1 MAWFEDEDFW
11 RDLYPYMFP
20 VERLAAAPEQVGQI
34 LALTGMQAGN
44 VLDLCCGPGRHAIEF
59 ARQGFNVTAVDR
71 SPYLLDRARDH
82 AGAVEAAIE
91 FVREDMRQFR
101 RPGAFDLAVNMFTS
115 FGYFEDPEE
124 ELRVL
129 RNVNESLRENGV
141 FVMELLGKEYLAAH
155 WVNSRCLDFADGTL
169 LVQRAKVREEWTR
182 VFCEWTV
189 IRAGQARTHRFDHTI
204 YSGRELKDLLRAA
217 GFSQVRLYGDLGG
230 APYGVD
236 AQRLVAVA
244 RKSA

>member
-1 MAWFEDEDFW
+1 MAWFENEEFW

-20 VERLAAAPEQVGQI
+20 MERIAAAPEQVSQI
-34 LALTGMQAGN
+34 LALSGVRQGS
-44 VLDLCCGPGRHAIEF
+44 VLDLCCGPGRHSVEF
-59 ARQGFNVTAVDR
+59 ARNGFTVTGVDR
-71 SPYLLDRARDH
+71 SPYLLDRAREH
-82 AGAVEAAIE
+82 AGNAEAAVE
-91 FVREDMRQFR
+91 FVREDMREFR
-101 RPGAFDLAVNMFTS
+101 RPGAFDLAVNIFTS

-124 ELRVL
+124 ELKVL
-129 RNVNESLRENGV
+129 RNVRESLRAGGV
-141 FVMELLGKEYLAAH
+141 FVMELLGKEYLAGH

-189 IRAGQARTHRFDHTI
+189 IQGGEARTHRFDHFI
-204 YSGRELKDLLRAA
+204 YSGRELKELLLRS
-217 GFSQVRLYGDLGG
+217 GFSQVRLYGDLHG

-244 RKSA
+244 RG